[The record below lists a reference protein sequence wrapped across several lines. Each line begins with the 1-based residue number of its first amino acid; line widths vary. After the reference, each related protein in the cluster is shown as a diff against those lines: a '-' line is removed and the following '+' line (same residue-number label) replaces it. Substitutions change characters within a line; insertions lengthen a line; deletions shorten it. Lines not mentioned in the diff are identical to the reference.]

1 MPLPL
6 LNTFE
11 TIHFLSNLFL
21 SKVQNLFTNDFFR
34 TIMIVTIRSFKI
46 NIYEP
51 VPDDDDRKSAA

>member
-11 TIHFLSNLFL
+11 IIHFLSNLFL